1 MSHAVEQLLIIYEC
15 EAQQWATYL
24 RSLFT
29 GSLSEASICSF
40 DIATVSSRQDDFLR
54 LSQYSC
60 KLLILSKGMLE
71 GLCPKRRFFLARV
84 LCPATAVVVLLC
96 GVESLAPLLEQVPLN
111 GDDCLQVSSEQD
123 AHEYLSAV
131 TDIVKKA
138 SAANVKPLIRGLSE
152 RKAAARS
159 VTSMAVVP
167 SRVPCG
173 SSTEVFILLKNES
186 AGSDAE
192 VEFTADDQRLRVK
205 PVCWNERILCVN
217 APDFPAGH
225 VRVTVYSNGVPL
237 SKAQLQYYSNMEEI
251 TCLLARAADPVHFMC
266 QALQQSSVQN
276 LDQKLTSM
284 LLKHMPNGGFQ
295 GLQCENTPQRELHH
309 SDVPSLLHFAAQY
322 GFRSVSS
329 VLLQCPGAERALHT
343 ANRHGH
349 TPTEIAKT
357 HGHSQLHVL
366 LKERLNM
373 FSSGEDNGDASVY
386 EMMCATGTT
395 SSKHAEPPAE
405 EGEEEDIYLPLE
417 KEYDSIL
424 NSTKAVV
431 IANRPPAPTPR
442 PEGTQVKEDGTP
454 YITKV
459 FQKKKTQQ
467 GETDLYSRPTKQA
480 RGREDSISVT
490 YDTFVPKQM
499 SGLQTLIELQ
509 QSVKGGALT
518 VDAALE
524 RLSDLQRVQKGGEEV
539 QQEKLNQL
547 RASIVSRREA
557 DDSVYDKI
565 NIVHHTP
572 SVTESESRR
581 GSQEVKSNVYSKP
594 LKGQHSNFFS
604 KADKR

>member
-1 MSHAVEQLLIIYEC
+1 
-15 EAQQWATYL
+15 
-24 RSLFT
+24 
-29 GSLSEASICSF
+29 
-40 DIATVSSRQDDFLR
+40 
-54 LSQYSC
+54 
-60 KLLILSKGMLE
+60 
-71 GLCPKRRFFLARV
+71 
-84 LCPATAVVVLLC
+84 
-96 GVESLAPLLEQVPLN
+96 
-111 GDDCLQVSSEQD
+111 
-123 AHEYLSAV
+123 
-131 TDIVKKA
+131 
-138 SAANVKPLIRGLSE
+138 
-152 RKAAARS
+152 
-159 VTSMAVVP
+159 
-167 SRVPCG
+167 
-173 SSTEVFILLKNES
+173 
-186 AGSDAE
+186 
-192 VEFTADDQRLRVK
+192 
-205 PVCWNERILCVN
+205 
-217 APDFPAGH
+217 
-225 VRVTVYSNGVPL
+225 
-237 SKAQLQYYSNMEEI
+237 MEEI

-295 GLQCENTPQRELHH
+295 GLQCGNTPQRELHH

-322 GFRSVSS
+322 GFRSVCS
-329 VLLQCPGAERALHT
+329 VLLQCPGAGRALHT

-357 HGHSQLHVL
+357 HGHTQLHVL

-386 EMMCATGTT
+386 EMMCAAGTT

-417 KEYDSIL
+417 DGYDSIL
-424 NSTKAVV
+424 NPTKAVV

-467 GETDLYSRPTKQA
+467 GETDLYSLPTKPA
-480 RGREDSISVT
+480 RGREDSISAT

-509 QSVKGGALT
+509 QS
-518 VDAALE
+518 
-524 RLSDLQRVQKGGEEV
+524 KGGEEV

-547 RASIVSRREA
+547 RASIVSSREA

>member
-1 MSHAVEQLLIIYEC
+1 MSVR
-15 EAQQWATYL
+15 AQQWATYL
-24 RSLFT
+24 RSVFT
-29 GSLSEASICSF
+29 GSLSEASICSY

-60 KLLILSKGMLE
+60 KGMLE

-111 GDDCLQVSSEQD
+111 GDDCLQVSSEQH
-123 AHEYLSAV
+123 AHGYLSAV
-131 TDIVKKA
+131 TDIVKKGALA

-159 VTSMAVVP
+159 VRSMAVVP

-266 QALQQSSVQN
+266 Q
-276 LDQKLTSM
+276 
-284 LLKHMPNGGFQ
+284 
-295 GLQCENTPQRELHH
+295 
-309 SDVPSLLHFAAQY
+309 Y
-322 GFRSVSS
+322 GFRSVCS
-329 VLLQCPGAERALHT
+329 VLLQCPGAGRALHT

-357 HGHSQLHVL
+357 QGHTQLHVL

-373 FSSGEDNGDASVY
+373 FSSDEDNGDASVY
-386 EMMCATGTT
+386 EMMCAAGTT

-417 KEYDSIL
+417 DGYDSIL

-454 YITKV
+454 YITK
-459 FQKKKTQQ
+459 
-467 GETDLYSRPTKQA
+467 A
-480 RGREDSISVT
+480 RGREDSISAT

-524 RLSDLQRVQKGGEEV
+524 RLSDFQRVQKGGEEV
-539 QQEKLNQL
+539 QQEKLNQP
-547 RASIVSRREA
+547 RASIVSSREA

-572 SVTESESRR
+572 SVTESEV
-581 GSQEVKSNVYSKP
+581 EEEAKK
-594 LKGQHSNFFS
+594 
-604 KADKR
+604 